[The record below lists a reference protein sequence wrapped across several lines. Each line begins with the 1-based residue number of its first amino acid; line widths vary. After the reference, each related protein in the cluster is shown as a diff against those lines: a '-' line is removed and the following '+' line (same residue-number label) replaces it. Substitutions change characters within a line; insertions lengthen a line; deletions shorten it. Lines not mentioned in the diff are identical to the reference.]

1 MRFLSSKT
9 HTTIGLCIGVAL
21 LVAPWLFRFSSVGGL
36 TVGIPLIVGLFII
49 ASEMTT
55 TSSASL
61 FKLVPMRIHLII
73 DYLIG
78 AFLAASPWIF
88 GFANLSPNAWLPH
101 LIVGLATIAYAL
113 ITDPN
118 VTRVTEEY

>member
-1 MRFLSSKT
+1 MKFLSSKA

-21 LVAPWLFRFSSVGGL
+21 LIAPWLFRFSSIDGP

-55 TSSASL
+55 TSSVSL
-61 FKLVPMRIHLII
+61 FKLVPMRIHLIM
-73 DYLIG
+73 DYLTG

-88 GFANLSPNAWLPH
+88 GFADLSPNAWLPH

-113 ITDPN
+113 VTDPID
-118 VTRVTEEY
+118 TSATEEY